1 MLDQL
6 LGSRCLQP
14 NAVFVSAIYSTIYM
28 KNGKVVYQI
37 TRESLNVVLLSPSS
51 ALFKEFW
58 TFATISENSWT
69 IATFLIVEEAES
81 DQNLTKMN
89 PPEMGCAHF
98 GQLCVNKMLR
108 ILPAGWPPAG
118 C

>member
-1 MLDQL
+1 M
-6 LGSRCLQP
+6 
-14 NAVFVSAIYSTIYM
+14 NAYEAALKYSLCAP
-28 KNGKVVYQI
+28 KVRIPRIFY
-37 TRESLNVVLLSPSS
+37 
-51 ALFKEFW
+51 EFW
-58 TFATISENSWT
+58 TFATIAENSWT

>member
-1 MLDQL
+1 MVPGI
-6 LGSRCLQP
+6 LGWFPSTQACVCGCSLQ
-14 NAVFVSAIYSTIYM
+14 
-28 KNGKVVYQI
+28 
-37 TRESLNVVLLSPSS
+37 
-51 ALFKEFW
+51 KEKELW

>member
-1 MLDQL
+1 MAKTAPVDRF
-6 LGSRCLQP
+6 S
-14 NAVFVSAIYSTIYM
+14 
-28 KNGKVVYQI
+28 
-37 TRESLNVVLLSPSS
+37 ES
-51 ALFKEFW
+51 FKKKKKFW

>member
-1 MLDQL
+1 M
-6 LGSRCLQP
+6 
-14 NAVFVSAIYSTIYM
+14 
-28 KNGKVVYQI
+28 GKRQEDK
-37 TRESLNVVLLSPSS
+37 R
-51 ALFKEFW
+51 FKFW